1 MVEFEKVAVLDIKQT
16 SNTAWIL
23 KVSFHKYY
31 TLIIIWKIREI
42 LEYLKLT
49 DLNIIHFL
57 YNEHTKFFFCNKN
70 LCRYL
75 RDVFFHCHFQ
85 FCKLDVRLLNKD
97 GPI

>member
-57 YNEHTKFFFCNKN
+57 YNEHTKFFSVTKISADTLERCFST
-70 LCRYL
+70 
-75 RDVFFHCHFQ
+75 VIFSSAS
-85 FCKLDVRLLNKD
+85 
-97 GPI
+97 